1 VKNGK
6 FNMAG
11 NNNSGNKKGT
21 SSTIKFATGT
31 GEKVTMAELSRITG
45 TNITSL
51 KKYCREGAPHEVQ
64 PNGSYLIDTAEFIH
78 WKMQQEVDKA
88 KGIDSTSRISIE
100 DARRRREVAQALQ
113 AEIELN
119 EKMGLLMPIK
129 EQIEIFA
136 ASLSDV
142 RAQLVSMPNRIAGS
156 LEFQDQKEIRT
167 ILDTEINQ
175 MLTQFSEYEP

>member
-1 VKNGK
+1 
-6 FNMAG
+6 MAG
-11 NNNSGNKKGT
+11 NQNSGSKKGA
-21 SSTIKFATGT
+21 STNIKFATGT
-31 GEKVTMAELSRITG
+31 GEKVSMAELSRITG

-51 KKYCREGAPHEVQ
+51 KKYCREGAPHEIN

-78 WKMQQEVDKA
+78 WKMQQEVDKV

-113 AEIELN
+113 AEIDLN

-129 EQIEIFA
+129 DQLELFA
-136 ASLSDV
+136 ACLSDV

-156 LEFQDQKEIRT
+156 LEFQEQKEIRT
-167 ILDTEINQ
+167 ILDSEVNK